1 MAVDVEHP
9 NPTLAPCPF
18 CGSSARLYQSL
29 SAWKVQCEAA
39 DEACGQCSTLYATP
53 EIAAE
58 RWNRRAPIIVQR
70 VNPNYND
77 EAITERLHRKASMWT
92 EAGLDRLQAALD
104 DPQAEARVLKDD
116 GAPDPVDDAEREGY
130 LREAQLQGYRAEFFV
145 ETINHLIDLAALER
159 LKVYDVHRER
169 HLAQAREACAAS
181 KVDADAP
188 PKSPT

>member
-18 CGSSARLYQSL
+18 CGNPQPIPRQLGPAHDRIDGGWCIACDAL
-29 SAWKVQCEAA
+29 
-39 DEACGQCSTLYATP
+39 DCGQTSEAYGTLDVA
-53 EIAAE
+53 IA
-58 RWNRRAPIIVQR
+58 RWNRRVAPPIATQPALQR
-70 VNPNYND
+70 EMPP
-77 EAITERLHRKASMWT
+77 EWT
-92 EAGLDRLQAALD
+92 AAGLGRLQEALD
-104 DPQAEARVLKDD
+104 DPKIEARALKDD
-116 GAPDPVDDAEREGY
+116 GVPDPVDDAERDGY

-181 KVDADAP
+181 KVDADAL

>member
-39 DEACGQCSTLYATP
+39 DEACGQCSTLYATS
-53 EIAAE
+53 EMAVE

-92 EAGLDRLQAALD
+92 GLDRLQVALQ
-104 DPQAEARVLKDD
+104 DPQAEARALKDD

-159 LKVYDVHRER
+159 LKVYDVNRER
-169 HLAQAREACAAS
+169 HLAQASAGL
-181 KVDADAP
+181 KGPDARSE
-188 PKSPT
+188 SPT